1 MIKCLMFFTLSC
13 LNIWHYVV
21 IDQMVKNSSV
31 VFQNGVP
38 SDTDEVVKGIE
49 KISGLPVSAFGK
61 I

>member
-31 VFQNGVP
+31 VFQNGVL